1 MSQLHDNKCIGHIG
15 SNTWSAC
22 KYVNVQQLS
31 TYIFHPEQ
39 GCIYMFEEF
48 QGLTV
53 ALPHSKSIF
62 LICVQLINK
71 YRDGSY
77 LCVFSS
83 RIQQPHGV
91 GKPIFCTT
99 RSLHY
104 SRKSF
109 WVTEWP
115 GIFTTAI
122 YYSLESWSCF
132 NSLQPNTINEENSI
146 IKISVTNFLA
156 FVYARLTLQTEHF
169 LPLQY

>member
-1 MSQLHDNKCIGHIG
+1 MSQLYDNKCIGHIG
-15 SNTWSAC
+15 SNIWSVC

-39 GCIYMFEEF
+39 RCIYMFEEF

-53 ALPHSKSIF
+53 ALPHSQSIF

-109 WVTEWP
+109 
-115 GIFTTAI
+115 
-122 YYSLESWSCF
+122 
-132 NSLQPNTINEENSI
+132 
-146 IKISVTNFLA
+146 
-156 FVYARLTLQTEHF
+156 
-169 LPLQY
+169 